1 MNNIV
6 KHHIGCATIWG
17 GIQNADFDIS
27 TQSLSASLYSRSCA
41 GGKGGDIYYFSVCGR
56 DKLTRIAIADVVGHG
71 EDVSE
76 ISAWVY
82 ESLVKRMSNLEGNG
96 VLAELNDKLQGR
108 GLEAMTTAAVVA
120 FYTGNHH
127 LYFSYA
133 GHPPLFVKRCNEKLW
148 SPIDLKSTPGANNM
162 PLGIKRETFYDQN
175 EMPLEKGDRVFLYT
189 DGVIEAPDA
198 HHNLYGKDRLLN
210 LLNSM
215 DNEDIQQIKNAVV
228 ADLLRHT
235 SGSLEHDDVT
245 MLVLEVNGSGSN
257 PGGES

>member
-1 MNNIV
+1 MDNIV
-6 KHHIGCATIWG
+6 KRNIGCATIWG
-17 GIQNADFDIS
+17 GIQNADFDIAAH
-27 TQSLSASLYSRSCA
+27 SLSASLYSRSCA
-41 GGKGGDIYYFSVCGR
+41 GGKGGDIYYFSVCGK
-56 DKLTRIAIADVVGHG
+56 DKLTRIAVADVVGHG

-96 VLAELNDKLQGR
+96 VLSELNDKLQGR

-133 GHPPLFVKRCNEKLW
+133 GHPPLFVKRRYESSW
-148 SPIDLKSTPGANNM
+148 SPIELKTTPGMNNL
-162 PLGIKRETFYDQN
+162 PLGIKRETYYDQN
-175 EMPLEKGDRVFLYT
+175 ETPLEKGDRVFLYT

-198 HHNLYGKDRLLN
+198 DHNLYGKDRLLA

-215 DNEDIQQIKNAVV
+215 ENAAIHEIKNAVL

-245 MLVLEVNGSGSN
+245 MLVLEVNGSEHNS
-257 PGGES
+257 